1 MSVFP
6 WNTIE
11 HLILIPKIVTLPWPH
26 SSVINC
32 DWCGRKKKNH
42 HWSWEPSWAL
52 DNLNFFI
59 LKHHMLYLQLLFWR
73 PGSMLKHLTNN
84 NSGVASNVHLIYAN
98 LIICAQKTI
107 NTNENICYRA
117 HYFTCH
123 YMQWMHITKWARD
136 GRKRVCTDSLRYRV
150 VCLKPCILFFLGDIR
165 DFFQGYFWL

>member
-32 DWCGRKKKNH
+32 DWCGRKKK
-42 HWSWEPSWAL
+42 SPL
-52 DNLNFFI
+52 I
-59 LKHHMLYLQLLFWR
+59 LGAKLSPGQSQFLHPQTSYAIYLQLLFWR

-136 GRKRVCTDSLRYRV
+136 GRKRVCADSLRYRV

-165 DFFQGYFWL
+165 DFFHGYFWL